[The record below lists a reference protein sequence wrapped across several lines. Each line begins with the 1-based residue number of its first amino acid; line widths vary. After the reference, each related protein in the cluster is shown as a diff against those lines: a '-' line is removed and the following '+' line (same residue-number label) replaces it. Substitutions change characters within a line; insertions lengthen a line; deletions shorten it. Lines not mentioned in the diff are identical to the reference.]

1 MLQEIDLPGKKDSL
15 ALWFYFTHTNPFIKD
30 SESESSQSSL
40 PLSDSNDSDALNFE
54 KNNSCIGGPESESK
68 FLPFFNQIPEDIF
81 NSDNRDLHFLQK
93 KRSKDSNEIKKSI
106 DTINNEEKNN
116 QDISTK
122 NKREILMSIK
132 ENEFQKSYEGNL
144 SLKEDEFQVKFVT
157 NMLNQDGPNDVK
169 NSKNSGSERGQD
181 KDNFSI
187 KLFYH
192 LNHWVLEKLNF
203 NSNKKE
209 NKIHTPNHY
218 IFTHDTNLVDIYV
231 FLDIQYK
238 NFLCMTPKDKEALD
252 QLLFDLEIKKQN
264 QKKETQL
271 TKKSKDYKYVIKLL
285 SMDKYIINE
294 KELPN
299 IGTIN
304 NLYIKLLKEYGLKD
318 KNENVLYKED
328 NDKFSQLLIQK
339 GIKGTLDLQKKNQKN
354 LKDKDNIE
362 INMTLR
368 QLIQEYFKFHKK
380 HENFKK
386 NVEEI
391 DKKSEKKYSYEN
403 FKKDVEKIDK
413 KFENQKKYSLLD
425 MDEKGNIG
433 FIRMIEEDCGLNN
446 EQKKKVK
453 KLTDYFLNKE
463 LNVAELQEYRKIAI
477 PK

>member
-1 MLQEIDLPGKKDSL
+1 MLKEIDLPGKKDSL
-15 ALWFYFTHTNPFIKD
+15 ALSIYFTHTNPFIKD

-40 PLSDSNDSDALNFE
+40 PLSDSNDSDAFNFE
-54 KNNSCIGGPESESK
+54 KNNYCIGGPESESN
-68 FLPFFNQIPEDIF
+68 FLPFFNQIPEDF
-81 NSDNRDLHFLQK
+81 NSDNRELYFLQK
-93 KRSKDSNEIKKSI
+93 KRYKDPNEIKKSI

-122 NKREILMSIK
+122 NKREILLSKK

-169 NSKNSGSERGQD
+169 NSKNSGSERGKD

-192 LNHWVLEKLNF
+192 LNHWILERLNF
-203 NSNKKE
+203 NSNKKI

-238 NFLCMTPKDKEALD
+238 NFLCMTQKDKEAFD

-271 TKKSKDYKYVIKLL
+271 TKKSKDYKNVIKLL

-339 GIKGTLDLQKKNQKN
+339 GIKGSLDLQKKKS
-354 LKDKDNIE
+354 
-362 INMTLR
+362 
-368 QLIQEYFKFHKK
+368 
-380 HENFKK
+380 
-386 NVEEI
+386 
-391 DKKSEKKYSYEN
+391 KKS
-403 FKKDVEKIDK
+403 
-413 KFENQKKYSLLD
+413 
-425 MDEKGNIG
+425 
-433 FIRMIEEDCGLNN
+433 
-446 EQKKKVK
+446 
-453 KLTDYFLNKE
+453 
-463 LNVAELQEYRKIAI
+463 
-477 PK
+477 